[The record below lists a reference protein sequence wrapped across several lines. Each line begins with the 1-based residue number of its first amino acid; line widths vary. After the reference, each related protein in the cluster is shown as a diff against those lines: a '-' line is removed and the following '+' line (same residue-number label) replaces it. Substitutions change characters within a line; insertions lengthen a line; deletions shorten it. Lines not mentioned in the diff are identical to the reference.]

1 MTTSTTAV
9 RTAPVFDRHDT
20 GTPEDRWRTSGIG
33 EQAGPLDLDGID
45 RAVVLS
51 AHPDDETL
59 GAGGLLARLHARG
72 LPIQVIVATDGE
84 GSHPGSPTHAPQ
96 RLAQLRRA
104 ELDRAL
110 GRLAPTATVRRL
122 GLPDGTLAIH
132 HDRLVAAVH
141 EAMGP
146 SAPSTLLLTP
156 WRDDAHPD
164 HEAVARAGEQ
174 AAAATGARVLQFPIW
189 AWHWADPDDARLHG
203 SRLAV
208 LALSEEEQ
216 AAKRD
221 AIADHRSQVTALG
234 PDPAD
239 QPVLHE
245 AFLAHFRRPFE
256 IFLPIERSLTTGYF
270 EALYEVK
277 DDPWGLG
284 ANWYEQR
291 KRAITEAALT
301 RPRFRSAFEPG
312 CAIGLLT
319 ELLAP
324 RCDALLAADLA
335 DSAVAATRRRMAD
348 QPHVQVRRIAVP
360 AQWPSERFDLIV
372 LSEMGYYCDRTDL
385 SRLIRRTVGSL
396 EPDGV
401 VLACHWRHPPLG
413 YPLTGD
419 QVHAA
424 LIAESGL
431 DVIVSHLEEDFRL
444 DVLAPPGTP
453 SVARWAGVLA

>member
-1 MTTSTTAV
+1 MTTGTTAV
-9 RTAPVFDRHDT
+9 PTAPVFDRNDT
-20 GTPEDRWRTSGIG
+20 GTPEDRWRASRID
-33 EQAGPLDLDGID
+33 ERAAPLDLDGID
-45 RAVVLS
+45 RVLVLS

-59 GAGGLLARLHARG
+59 GAGGLLAHLQARG
-72 LPIQVIVATDGE
+72 RPIQVIVASDGE
-84 GSHPGSPTHAPQ
+84 GSHPGSPTHPPE
-96 RLAQLRRA
+96 RLAALRRA

-110 GRLAPTATVRRL
+110 HRLAPSATVRRL
-122 GLPDGTLAIH
+122 GLPDGTLATEH
-132 HDRLVAAVH
+132 ERLVAAAL
-141 EAMGP
+141 EALEP
-146 SAPSTLLLTP
+146 AAPGTLLLTP

-189 AWHWADPDDARLHG
+189 AWHWAAPDDARLHD

-208 LALSEEEQ
+208 LALADDEL
-216 AAKRD
+216 AAKRA
-221 AIADHRSQVTALG
+221 AIAEHRSQVSALS

-239 QPVLHE
+239 RPVLHE
-245 AFLAHFRRPFE
+245 AFLAHFRRPYE
-256 IFLPIERSLTTGYF
+256 IFLPVERTLPTDYF

-291 KRAITEAALT
+291 KRAITESSLT

-324 RCDALLAADLA
+324 RCERLLAADLA

-360 AQWPSERFDLIV
+360 EQWPSERFDLIV
-372 LSEMGYYCDRTDL
+372 LSELGYYCDRTDL

-444 DVLAPPGTP
+444 DVLAPRGTP